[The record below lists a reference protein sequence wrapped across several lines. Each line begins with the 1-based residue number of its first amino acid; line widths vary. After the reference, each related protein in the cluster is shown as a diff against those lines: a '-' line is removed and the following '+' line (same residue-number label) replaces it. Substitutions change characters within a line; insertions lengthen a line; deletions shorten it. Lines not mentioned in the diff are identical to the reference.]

1 MRSPNADAIRFG
13 GEKSIEYLVP
23 PDGAEGAEDDVL
35 RNRRDEGKIVL
46 PCRPKFPRRD
56 KSFFQGHFGAAS
68 ISVQAI
74 RWTPI

>member
-1 MRSPNADAIRFG
+1 MPMHLG
-13 GEKSIEYLVP
+13 LVVKKALNIMFP
-23 PDGAEGAEDDVL
+23 PDGTEGAEDDVL

-74 RWTPI
+74 LWTPM

>member
-1 MRSPNADAIRFG
+1 MV
-13 GEKSIEYLVP
+13 GESGFEP
-23 PDGAEGAEDDVL
+23 PTPGPELKEAEDDVL

-46 PCRPKFPRRD
+46 PCRPKFPQRD
-56 KSFFQGHFGAAS
+56 KSFFQGHFAVAS